1 MSRLKPRPDGPFW
14 PVNEPAHRARIVE
27 ALINDP
33 RVALDRQAAEA
44 LAGQTTT
51 RAADL
56 LMRGGGLRDSLF
68 RTHQLPD
75 GEWVRTIKLRTTL
88 DVPWWHNLRI
98 EMHWADASASARPW
112 PTVRGTASEPV
123 TALHTACD
131 SQEQAVELVR
141 NASAFLDEESTDL
154 KRGYPLRDDLARNG
168 QERAGIAVLHDLSWP
183 DAASGAT
190 RTRTVLARVLGNSRA
205 AARLSLLRLNA
216 VDAVFGV
223 PLRLLRGAPPG
234 AERANEKVDGAPAV
248 LDDPATGWNHL
259 MAAYELAADA
269 ERGEA
274 VLPDGHERLAE
285 VDLAAVQ
292 RMADVTT
299 EVVVAVSDPS
309 RLLELTQKANIRD
322 HLRGNQELTDVAR
335 LLALGAEILDVH
347 RMRGTLM
354 PEEVT
359 VLYGVTPPTA
369 LDPQGRPVVAEAAR
383 RARLLELVFP
393 ADEAASRA
401 VGGVMGEPT
410 NRAKVTGPQMQQR
423 GRVFTALATRGQ
435 HNPRAG
441 EAILDRNGG
450 LTGVRL
456 PAGLVT
462 DWMQAATVD
471 PHGAEAQALLG
482 PLAVPWLVEAE
493 LYGAPR
499 GSDPQGRRTAAD
511 VIAAL
516 RARPV
521 QGVGLMR
528 ELLFARAAD
537 TVARQVD
544 VAGDGISD
552 TAVSRTWFDAAF
564 PPTRRRTP
572 PPPPPP
578 PVPRPPPTPEALLDA
593 AQLALLT
600 TIADASGHATELA
613 NAVDQIVALCG
624 EHDLAVTDQW
634 HRDARAAFD
643 AMLND
648 LDRRPDF
655 SRLRRL
661 VES

>member
-1 MSRLKPRPDGPFW
+1 MSRAKPRPEGPFW

-27 ALINDP
+27 ALIHDP
-33 RVALDRQAAEA
+33 RVALDRPVAEGLAA
-44 LAGQTTT
+44 QITT

-56 LMRGGGLRDSLF
+56 LMRGGGLRDTAF
-68 RTHQLPD
+68 HTYELPD
-75 GEWVRTIKLRTTL
+75 GEWVRTIKVRTTFE
-88 DVPWWHNLRI
+88 VPWWHNLRV
-98 EMHWADASASARPW
+98 EMHWADPAAPPRPW
-112 PTVRGTASEPV
+112 PTVRGTATDAV
-123 TALHTACD
+123 AALHTACD
-131 SQEQAVELVR
+131 SQDGAVELVR
-141 NASAFLDEESTDL
+141 MASSFLAEESTDL

-168 QERAGIAVLHDLSWP
+168 QEHAGIAVLHDLSWP
-183 DAASGAT
+183 DSASGGR

-205 AARLSLLRLNA
+205 AARLDLLRLNA
-216 VDAVFGV
+216 VDAAFGV
-223 PLRLLRGAPPG
+223 PLRLLRGAPSG
-234 AERANEKVDGAPAV
+234 TERAAELVDGAPAV

-274 VLPDGHERLAE
+274 VLPDGHERLA
-285 VDLAAVQ
+285 DLDCAAVQ

-309 RLLELTQKANIRD
+309 RLLELAQKANIRD

-347 RMRGTLM
+347 RTRGTLTAQD
-354 PEEVT
+354 VT

-369 LDPQGRPVVAEAAR
+369 LDPEGRPAVAEAAR

-393 ADEAASRA
+393 ADETASRA

-441 EAILDRNGG
+441 EGIMDRNQG
-450 LTGVRL
+450 LIGVLL

-462 DWMQAATVD
+462 DWLHAASTAPD
-471 PHGAEAQALLG
+471 GPEAKALLG

-516 RARPV
+516 RAEPV
-521 QGVGLMR
+521 RGVGLVR
-528 ELLFARAAD
+528 ELLFARTAG
-537 TVARQVD
+537 TLARQVD
-544 VAGDGISD
+544 EAGDGMVG
-552 TAVSRTWFDAAF
+552 TEVSRPWFDAMF
-564 PPTRRRTP
+564 PPTRRRPPQP
-572 PPPPPP
+572 PPS
-578 PVPRPPPTPEALLDA
+578 PVAGPPPTPAALLEG
-593 AQLALLT
+593 AQLTLLT
-600 TIADASGHATELA
+600 TLAEAAGHATELA
-613 NAVDQIVALCG
+613 NAVDRIVELCRG
-624 EHDLAVTDQW
+624 HELTVSDEW
-634 HRDARAAFD
+634 HRDTSAAFD
-643 AMLND
+643 AMLLD
-648 LDRRPDF
+648 LERRPEF
-655 SRLRRL
+655 GRLRRL
-661 VES
+661 VEP